1 MLPWWVLMFYT
12 RRHVPPPRTNFEKLQ
27 DLLWKLKGV
36 RLDVTTS
43 GALAASLDA
52 CVVSFSI
59 FIVVD
64 DVYWL
69 NGGTRILASRHSTHS
84 FA

>member
-1 MLPWWVLMFYT
+1 MFYT

-27 DLLWKLKGV
+27 DLLWQLKGV
-36 RLDVTTS
+36 RLDVSTS

-59 FIVVD
+59 FIALD
-64 DVYWL
+64 DVHWL
-69 NGGTRILASRHSTHS
+69 NGGIRNLTSRHSTHW